1 MSARS
6 PILGW
11 FALSVFSDAA
21 RFRVKRVIGELDL
34 GPGGLKPPS
43 GLACFDE
50 PRRLDS
56 VEMLTGDRGVSK
68 FDVAPSIVSGM
79 MVRRYTWGGG
89 WKELS
94 VKGWGAE
101 DK

>member
-11 FALSVFSDAA
+11 LTLSAFNEAA
-21 RFRVKRVIGELDL
+21 RFRVHRVIEELEL
-34 GPGGLKPPS
+34 GVGSSEPFS
-43 GLACFDE
+43 GYTGFDE

-68 FDVAPSIVSGM
+68 LDGSPLAVSDM
-79 MVRRYTWGGG
+79 MLRGYTWVGS
-89 WKELS
+89 WNQLS
-94 VKGWGAE
+94 VRAWEGKNI
-101 DK
+101 